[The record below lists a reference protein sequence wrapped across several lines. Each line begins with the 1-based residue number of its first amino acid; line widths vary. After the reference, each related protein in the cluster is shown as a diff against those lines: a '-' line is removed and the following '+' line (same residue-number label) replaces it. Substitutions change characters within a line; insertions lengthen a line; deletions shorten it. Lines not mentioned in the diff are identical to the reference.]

1 MSYIGVLPDD
11 HIGQFVEIAARAY
24 PGINIRT
31 AEEKQRFAER
41 LLARQADDPTARLYS
56 LYRDN
61 VLVGGMRL
69 FDFRLNLLG
78 HMLPAGG
85 VGMVAVDLAHK
96 KEKVAKELITA
107 FLEHYHAQGAT
118 IAMLYPFR
126 ADFYKQMG
134 FGFGTKI
141 NQYRIKPAQLPKGTS
156 KQHIRF
162 MTTDDVSD
170 MLACYNRYAAVTH
183 GMIERA
189 AVHITGL
196 LANPEYSVVGYER
209 NDRIEGYLVFSFKPA
224 KPDHFLLNDLQ
235 VEELIYEHPAA
246 LAELLTFLHS
256 QADQFNTLVFNTQD
270 EYLHFLLDDPRNTS
284 NNLVPHVYHES
295 NVQGIGIMYRVL
307 DTGRLFE
314 ELREH
319 NFGAQTVSLRLIV
332 RDTFF
337 PRNNRPVTIAFMEGR
352 PTIREDALAQVE
364 VELDVADFS
373 SLVVGTVNFRR
384 LHTYSRARISDA
396 AYVPVIDALFAVAEK
411 PMCVT
416 RF

>member
-11 HIGQFVEIAARAY
+11 HLTQLAEIVARAY

-31 AEEKQRFAER
+31 SEEKQRYAER
-41 LLARQADDPTARLYS
+41 LCARQAEDPSARLYG
-56 LYRDN
+56 LYRDDM
-61 VLVGGMRL
+61 LLGGMRL

-85 VGMVAVDLAHK
+85 VGLVAVDLAHK

-107 FLEHYHAQGAT
+107 FLQHYQAQGAA
-118 IAMLYPFR
+118 IALLYPFR
-126 ADFYKQMG
+126 PDFYKQMG

-141 NQYRIKPAQLPKGTS
+141 NQYRIRPAQLPQGPT

-162 MTTDDVSD
+162 VTADDVPP
-170 MLACYNRYAAVTH
+170 MLECYNRYVAVTH

-189 AVHITGL
+189 AVQIAGL
-196 LANPEYSVVGYER
+196 LANPEYSVVGYEH
-209 NDRIEGYLVFSFKPA
+209 NGRIEGYLAFSFKSA
-224 KPDHFLLNDLQ
+224 KPDHFLLNDLH

-256 QADQFNTLVFNTQD
+256 QADQCNMVVLSTQD
-270 EYLHFLLDDPRNTS
+270 EHLHFLLDDPRNTS
-284 NNLVPHVYHES
+284 NHLIPHVYHES
-295 NVQGIGIMYRVL
+295 NVQGVGIMYRVL
-307 DTGRLFE
+307 DTRQLFE
-314 ELREH
+314 QLREH
-319 NFGAQTVSLRLIV
+319 NFGGQTVTLRLMV
-332 RDTFF
+332 RDSFF
-337 PRNNRPVTIAFMEGR
+337 PANKGPITIAFTSGR
-352 PTIREDALAQVE
+352 PTMEDDVAAQVE

-373 SLVVGTVNFRR
+373 SLVVGAVPFRR

-396 AYVPVIDALFAVAEK
+396 AYIPVIDALFAVAEK
-411 PMCVT
+411 PVCVT